1 MELSLIIP
9 IAKTDAPT
17 LKKNLPYIKKNME
30 HSKLYIIGNKAIRE
44 AFSDNME
51 DINFIDEDCMY
62 NGMSFST
69 VRKLIEA
76 RYPKAVRRTGWYFQ
90 QFLKLAFSYIS
101 ETEYYLTW
109 DSDTIP
115 LHQIEFFNQEGLP
128 YLDCRPYVS
137 EDEAYF
143 DTIRNLWSDGTVKK
157 CDYNS
162 YITEHMIF
170 SSTIVKKMLGEI
182 EQNCQ
187 FEGMCFYEKII
198 NAIPKDK
205 LNLSGFSEFETYATY
220 LNTRHR
226 NCFELRRWHNLRHGK
241 VYFGSNPSQDQLD
254 WAAKEY
260 DVVSIEDFDKAWIIC
275 KTLCNEH
282 GMKKRSFKEVSRCIE
297 PLIGFTYKVRLTVR
311 TLVRG

>member
-9 IAKTDAPT
+9 IAKADAPA
-17 LKKNLPYIKKNME
+17 LKKNLPYIKKNIE
-30 HSKLYIIGNKAIRE
+30 HSKIYIIGNKAVRDI
-44 AFSDNME
+44 FSDSIE

-90 QFLKLAFSYIS
+90 QFLKLAFSYTS

-115 LHQIEFFNQEGLP
+115 LHQIDFFNQEGLP
-128 YLDCRPYVS
+128 YLDCRPYVP

-143 DTIRNLWSDGTVKK
+143 DTIQNLWSDGTVKK
-157 CDYNS
+157 SDYNS

-182 EQNCQ
+182 EQNSQ
-187 FEGMCFYEKII
+187 IEGMCFYEKII
-198 NAIPKDK
+198 NAIPKEK

-220 LNTRHR
+220 LNSRHR

-241 VYFGSNPSQDQLD
+241 VYFGANPSQDQLD
-254 WAAKEY
+254 WAAKVY
-260 DVVSIEDFDKAWIIC
+260 DVVSIEDFDKEWIVC
-275 KTLCNEH
+275 KTLCNER
-282 GMKKRSFKEVSRCIE
+282 GMKKRSFEEVSQCIE
-297 PLIGFTYKVRLTVR
+297 PLIGFTYKVRLAVR